1 VRVAYGR
8 DVVLLRSVVAVALCL
23 GVAAC
28 GQPSSTVTPTGTSSA
43 SVSASGPTKQ
53 DWCAA
58 YSELTTTLA
67 SASPDP
73 TGANAALTSLTQ
85 FDQLW
90 AAAESV
96 GILDAEE
103 VAANRRA
110 VASYRAVLEVV
121 AKGSAADSPET
132 TAARDALTAQ
142 TEKDRTV
149 LTSSADKVLATC
161 GAVTESPSP

>member
-1 VRVAYGR
+1 M
-8 DVVLLRSVVAVALCL
+8 VLLRAVVVVALCL

-28 GQPSSTVTPTGTSSA
+28 SQPRDAGAPAVTTPASA
-43 SVSASGPTKQ
+43 SASASGPTKQ

-73 TGANAALTSLTQ
+73 TGASAALTSLAQ
-85 FDQLW
+85 FDTLW

-96 GILDAEE
+96 GILHADE

-110 VASYRAVLEVV
+110 VTSYRVVLETE
-121 AKGSAADSPET
+121 AKGVAAGSPEM
-132 TAARDALTAQ
+132 TAARDGLTSQ
-142 TEKDRTV
+142 TEKDRPL
-149 LTSSADKVLATC
+149 LTSSASKVLAAC
-161 GAVTESPSP
+161 GAVTETPAP